1 MCFRNDENTSRA
13 FCKLSKKCQFSTAW
27 VPLTILLGGNK
38 IYSARPA
45 AFYRNLRYLV
55 VYAIHSTIYY
65 GFYMLIATVQFIL
78 KIYVFQIFLERNY
91 YLIKCLHARNYFFDF
106 TAYYTTFA
114 NLIHVVLHQTLKKN
128 FLSNRNFM
136 TCLKIFL

>member
-1 MCFRNDENTSRA
+1 MDTAIRCINVENRIALRMFLNVILYFLMCFRNDENTSRA

-65 GFYMLIATVQFIL
+65 GFYMLIATVNRSTLQMICL
-78 KIYVFQIFLERNY
+78 IEWLRSANMINSFLRFM
-91 YLIKCLHARNYFFDF
+91 YFK
-106 TAYYTTFA
+106 YCWNEITTW
-114 NLIHVVLHQTLKKN
+114 
-128 FLSNRNFM
+128 
-136 TCLKIFL
+136 